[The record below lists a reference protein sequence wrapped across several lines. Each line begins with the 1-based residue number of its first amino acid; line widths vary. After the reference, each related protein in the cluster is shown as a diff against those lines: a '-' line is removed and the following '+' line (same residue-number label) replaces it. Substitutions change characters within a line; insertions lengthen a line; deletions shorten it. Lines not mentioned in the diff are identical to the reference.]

1 MPACEQIV
9 PSPALWLAASTV
21 HVAVWQGS
29 RIVILVVVYTHWTLS
44 GRWPVLF
51 AHMGCYSESEPAIPQ
66 TNGSGNRATD
76 RTKAQKPP
84 ANKESNLT
92 TKTTTVMKEFVI
104 IAALAIGIA
113 VIPRRGEGKKKGK
126 SKLVRLA

>member
-1 MPACEQIV
+1 
-9 PSPALWLAASTV
+9 
-21 HVAVWQGS
+21 
-29 RIVILVVVYTHWTLS
+29 
-44 GRWPVLF
+44 
-51 AHMGCYSESEPAIPQ
+51 
-66 TNGSGNRATD
+66 
-76 RTKAQKPP
+76 
-84 ANKESNLT
+84 LT